1 MNVVFF
7 VHAWA
12 GTSNSGAEWTAHH
25 YAKYL
30 HQRGCKITV
39 LLPENYLIHEGE
51 KFNFISFY
59 SGYYTNDF
67 NKSLSESDI
76 IFTHLDCTGNAINWS
91 RYFKKQLIFLSH
103 NDHDYRLIRFKHQNI
118 HVVYNNKAN
127 KKNVNGGAYPN
138 DSIIC
143 KPPIIPEDVTYNRKH
158 GKYVTLINCNE
169 NKGGKILIELAKR
182 LPKIKFLGVLGSYGE
197 QIIDTS
203 VKNIRY
209 VEQTSSINLI
219 YGKSNIILVPSA
231 YESYG
236 RVAIE
241 AAINRLP
248 VICTPTDGLVECL
261 GNAGIYFE
269 RNDIDL
275 MAEKIKELMEDEIL
289 YDFHQNIMRNLAT
302 SVMNYQTQELENF
315 YTFIKNKSKNS
326 YNE

>member
-25 YAKYL
+25 YAKFL
-30 HQRGCKITV
+30 HDKGCSISV
-39 LLPENYLIHEGE
+39 ILPEGQVFPEEERFEFIT
-51 KFNFISFY
+51 FISQYSKGFY
-59 SGYYTNDF
+59 ACLNASQ
-67 NKSLSESDI
+67 I
-76 IFTHLDCTGNAINWS
+76 IITHLNCTGSAINWA
-91 RYFKKQLIFLSH
+91 RVYKKQLIFLSH
-103 NDHDYRLIRFKHQNI
+103 NDSDYRIIRSKWQNI

-127 KKNVNGGAYPN
+127 KKNVSGGTYQN

-143 KPPIIPEDVTYNRKH
+143 KPPIIPEDVMYNRKH

-182 LPKIKFLGVLGSYGE
+182 LPKIKFLGVLGSYGD

-203 VKNIRY
+203 IKNIRY

-236 RVAIE
+236 RVALE

-269 RNDIDL
+269 RNEIDL

-302 SVMNYQTQELENF
+302 AVMNYQTQELENF